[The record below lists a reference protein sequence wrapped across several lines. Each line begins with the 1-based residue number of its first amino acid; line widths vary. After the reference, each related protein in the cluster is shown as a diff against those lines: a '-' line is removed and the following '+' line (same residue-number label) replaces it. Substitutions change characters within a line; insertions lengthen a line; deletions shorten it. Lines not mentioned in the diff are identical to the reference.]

1 MDRLKAQEAVYKYS
15 ESILKVSF
23 AYVKNTSD
31 AEDIAQ
37 DVFLALFL
45 SDKEF
50 ESEEHLKAWLIRTA
64 INKSKNHLK
73 RAWNSKRTEF
83 PAQTAATA
91 PEDTEVLSAVLSLE
105 EKYRIPLHLF
115 YYEGYSIKEIAGL
128 LHKKP
133 STVGS
138 CLARGRE
145 KLKKIL
151 EGESLG

>member
-1 MDRLKAQEAVYKYS
+1 MDKLKAQEAVYKYS

-23 AYVKNTSD
+23 TYVKNTSD

-37 DVFLALFL
+37 DVFLALLL
-45 SDKEF
+45 SDKKF

-73 RAWNSKRTEF
+73 RAWNSKRVRF
-83 PAQTAATA
+83 DVQTAAVP
-91 PEDTEVLSAVLSLE
+91 PEETKVLSAVLSLE

-115 YYEGYSIKEIAGL
+115 YYEGYSIKEIAGI

-138 CLARGRE
+138 YLARGRE

-151 EGESLG
+151 EGESIG

>member
-1 MDRLKAQEAVYKYS
+1 MDKLKAQEAVYKYS

-23 AYVKNTSD
+23 TYVKNTSD

-37 DVFLALFL
+37 DVFLALLL

-73 RAWNSKRTEF
+73 RAWNSKRAEF
-83 PAQTAATA
+83 PAQTAAVP

-105 EKYRIPLHLF
+105 EKYRISLHLF
-115 YYEGYSIKEIAGL
+115 YYEGYSIKEIAGI

-138 CLARGRE
+138 YLARGRE

-151 EGESLG
+151 EGENIG